1 LATAGR
7 SEPRGGGWRNVFALG
22 AVSFLTDLSTEMIY
36 PLLPAFLST
45 VLGAPGVVLGAIEGA
60 AESVAS
66 LLKLASGYY
75 SDRMRGRKG
84 LVFAGYLLSS
94 AAKPLVALAT
104 APWHVAAVRLA
115 DRVGK
120 GVRTA
125 PRDSLLA
132 DSVQPDQ
139 RGKAYGLQRT
149 MDHAG
154 AIAGPL
160 VASGL
165 LAAGL
170 LDLRG
175 VFAAAAVPAAACV
188 LCILFLVR
196 DAPRHERAAAASQAA
211 QRVALPPTFR
221 PYILV
226 VFLFTLG
233 NSSDAFLLLRAGQL
247 GVAPALVPL
256 VWVLLHVVKMVSSV
270 PGGIV
275 SDKIGRRA
283 TIVAGWIVYALVYA
297 GLAMAS
303 RAAHVWALFA
313 IYGLYFGLTEG
324 VEKAYVADLAPA
336 EARGRAFG
344 AFNCAVGIGALPA
357 SLLMGFLWDTHGA
370 PVAFITGGA
379 LALIAALLLVVAVRG
394 AGAQGLAMDTVQSP
408 STLQK

>member
-1 LATAGR
+1 MASAGR
-7 SEPRGGGWRNVFALG
+7 SESRGGGWRNVFALG
-22 AVSFLTDLSTEMIY
+22 TVSFLTDLSTEMIY

-66 LLKLASGYY
+66 LLKLMSGYY
-75 SDRMRGRKG
+75 SDRLRGRKG

-94 AAKPLVALAT
+94 TAKPLVALAT

-115 DRVGK
+115 DRLGK

-132 DSVQPDQ
+132 DSVQPGQ

-154 AIAGPL
+154 AIVGPL

-165 LAAGL
+165 LGWGL

-175 VFAAAAVPAAACV
+175 VFAAAAIPAAASV
-188 LCILFLVR
+188 LCILLLVR
-196 DAPRHERAAAASQAA
+196 EMPRHERTGAAPQAAA
-211 QRVALPPTFR
+211 RVALPPAFR
-221 PYILV
+221 PYLLV

-233 NSSDAFLLLRAGQL
+233 NSSDAFLLLRAWQL

-256 VWVLLHVVKMVSSV
+256 AWVLLHVVKMASSV
-270 PGGIV
+270 PGGII

-283 TIVAGWIVYALVYA
+283 TIVSGWIVYALVYA
-297 GLAMAS
+297 GLAAAS
-303 RAAHVWALFA
+303 QAAHVWVLFA
-313 IYGLYFGLTEG
+313 VYGLYFGLTEG

-336 EARGRAFG
+336 RARGRAFG
-344 AFNCAVGIGALPA
+344 AFNCAIGIGALPA
-357 SLLMGFLWDTHGA
+357 SVLMGYLWDTHGA
-370 PVAFITGGA
+370 AVAFGTGGA
-379 LALIAALLLVVAVRG
+379 LALMASVLLLAAVPG
-394 AGAQGLAMDTVQSP
+394 GGQGLAMDTVQSP

>member
-1 LATAGR
+1 MSTSSGP
-7 SEPRGGGWRNVFALG
+7 SPRRGGWRNVYALG

-36 PLLPAFLST
+36 PLLPAFLS
-45 VLGAPGVVLGAIEGA
+45 VWLGAPGVVLGAIEGA

-66 LLKLASGYY
+66 LLKLASGYW
-75 SDRMRGRKG
+75 SDRMRGRRG
-84 LVFAGYLLSS
+84 LVFAGYMLSS

-104 APWHVAAVRLA
+104 APWHVAAVRLT

-132 DSVQPDQ
+132 DSVGPDQ
-139 RGKAYGLQRT
+139 RGRAYGLQRT

-160 VASGL
+160 VASAL
-165 LAAGL
+165 LGWGA
-170 LDLRG
+170 LDLRS

-188 LCILFLVR
+188 LCILIFVR
-196 DAPRHERAAAASQAA
+196 DVPRHERGDTTSQAGH
-211 QRVALPPTFR
+211 RVALPRAFR
-221 PYILV
+221 PYIIV

-247 GVAPALVPL
+247 GVAAALIPVL
-256 VWVLLHVVKMVSSV
+256 WVLLHIVKMVSSV
-270 PGGIV
+270 PGGII

-283 TIVAGWIVYALVYA
+283 TIVAGWAVYALVYG
-297 GLAMAS
+297 GLALAS
-303 RAAHVWALFA
+303 HPFHAWILFA
-313 IYGLYFGLTEG
+313 VYGLYFGLTEG

-357 SLLMGFLWDTHGA
+357 SLLMGLLWDKLGPA
-370 PVAFITGGA
+370 AAFLTGGA
-379 LALIAALLLVVAVRG
+379 LALVSAVLLVTVVPGGGQR
-394 AGAQGLAMDTVQSP
+394 LAMDTVQSP